1 MSSGAALV
9 TAREEARRM
18 KAGTLVVVLPDGGE
32 RYLSTSVFDVREPV
46 KLRLFNTR
54 TRRKEAFEPLSP
66 GKVGMY
72 TCGPTAHA
80 PMQIGEGRRF
90 VFADLLHRYLEYRGY
105 AVRHIMNI
113 TDLDDKTIQRSEA
126 AGQELRAFTDT
137 QIDGI
142 KADLAALRIKPAD
155 DYPRASQH
163 QDVMVD
169 LADQLARKGYAY
181 EKLRSLYFNIS
192 RAKDYGQFSGVDL
205 NKIRLGATVDLDE
218 YEKDNPRDF
227 TLLKRARLN
236 ELKRGIYTKT
246 DWGNVRPS
254 WHLQCA
260 AMAIHHLGAQY
271 DIHTAGRELLFPHHE
286 NSIAI
291 ATAVSGR
298 AGANHWVHCDPVLLD
313 GKSVDEKTN
322 ALSVRG
328 LLESGWEGR
337 VLRFWL
343 LSSHYRKSV
352 IFSNER
358 LTHARA
364 ALRRLDMAVRE
375 LTSHRGGRPYAELD
389 QLRYDLKQG
398 FTTAMDDDLN
408 ISAAL
413 AAIFKNVR
421 KVNHLRQTGRI
432 DAVGAGEVVK
442 TLRQIDAVL
451 QILEF
456 ELRQLP
462 TEVQALVDERAA
474 ARRKGDWAT
483 ADALRERLTEMG
495 VVVRDEPVGR

>member
-1 MSSGAALV
+1 MSSGAAMV
-9 TAREEARRM
+9 TAIEEARRLER
-18 KAGTLVVVLPDGGE
+18 GTLVVVLPDGGE

-54 TRRKEAFEPLSP
+54 SRRKEAFEPLTP

-113 TDLDDKTIQRSEA
+113 TDLDDKTIRGSEA
-126 AGQELRAFTDT
+126 VGQALTAFTDA
-137 QIDGI
+137 QIEGV
-142 KADLAALRIKPAD
+142 KADLAALRIKRAD
-155 DYPRASQH
+155 NYPRSSQH
-163 QDVMVD
+163 LDVMVN
-169 LADQLARKGYAY
+169 LAEQLASKGYAY
-181 EKLRSLYFNIS
+181 EKLRSLYFNIA
-192 RAKDYGQFSGVDL
+192 RAKGYGQFSGVDL

-254 WHLQCA
+254 WHLQCT
-260 AMAIHHLGAQY
+260 AMAMHHLGQRY

-286 NSIAI
+286 NCIAI
-291 ATAVSGR
+291 ATAVTGH
-298 AGANHWVHCDPVLLD
+298 AAANYWVHCDRVLLD

-328 LLESGWEGR
+328 LLESGWKGR
-337 VLRFWL
+337 ELRFWL
-343 LSSHYRKSV
+343 LGSHYRKAV
-352 IFSNER
+352 TFSNER
-358 LTHARA
+358 LRHARA
-364 ALRRLDMAVRE
+364 ALHRLDTAVGELMA
-375 LTSHRGGRPYAELD
+375 HQGGQPYAELD
-389 QLRYDLKQG
+389 QLRYDIKQG

-421 KVNHLRQTGRI
+421 KINQLRQRGRI
-432 DAVGAGEVVK
+432 DAAGAAEVLK
-442 TLRQIDAVL
+442 TFRQIDTVL
-451 QILEF
+451 RIFNFKPEGH
-456 ELRQLP
+456 P
-462 TEVQALVDERAA
+462 PEVQALIDQREA
-474 ARRKGDWAT
+474 ARMEGDWAM

-495 VVVRDEPVGR
+495 ITLRDRRL